1 MSLKVGVAGAG
12 AMGRNHARVFSLL
25 EGVELAAIYDQDV
38 ERAKEIAGEFG
49 GKAVDS
55 LDDLAECVD
64 AATVAVPTV
73 VHRAVGCGLMDH
85 GVHVLMEKPIADSL
99 DDARALIEKSQ
110 EKSCVLQVGHI
121 ERFNPVMRE
130 LEKRLSG
137 PRFIEAHR
145 LSPFPNR
152 SIDIGV
158 VLDLM
163 IHDLEIILHLV
174 NSPVES
180 VDAVGVA
187 VMTAREDIANA
198 RIRFENGCVANV
210 TSSRISPEKM
220 RKIRVFQ
227 GDCYLSLDYQ
237 EQSAGMYMM
246 TDDGIEKV
254 EVEVEKDEPL
264 KLELASFVE
273 CASKGEAPQVSG
285 QQGAAA
291 LDLALEITNIISRSA
306 PAMTL

>member
-1 MSLKVGVAGAG
+1 MDLRVGVAGAG

-25 EGVELAAIYDQDV
+25 EGAELAAVYDQDRQ
-38 ERAKEIAGEFG
+38 RAEDVAAEFG
-49 GKAVDS
+49 GIAVDS
-55 LDDLAECVD
+55 LDEFAKAVD
-64 AATVAVPTV
+64 AATVAVPTIA
-73 VHRAVGCGLMDH
+73 HRSVGCLLMEN
-85 GVHVLMEKPIADSL
+85 GVDVLMEKPIADTL
-99 DDARALIEKSQ
+99 DDATALIEASK
-110 EKSCVLQVGHI
+110 KYGRVLQVGHI
-121 ERFNPVMRE
+121 ERFNPVMHE
-130 LEKRLSG
+130 LEERLSE

-174 NSPVES
+174 NSPIES

-187 VMTAREDIANA
+187 VMTSREDIANA

-210 TSSRISPEKM
+210 TASRISPERL

-237 EQSAGMYMM
+237 EQSAGMYRM
-246 TDDGIEKV
+246 GAAGVEKV
-254 EVEVEKDEPL
+254 EVNVEKDQPL
-264 KLELASFVE
+264 KRELASFIE
-273 CASKGEAPQVSG
+273 SSKKGQTPVVSG

-291 LDLALEITNIISRSA
+291 LDLALDITNRITSSFKK
-306 PAMTL
+306 

>member
-1 MSLKVGVAGAG
+1 
-12 AMGRNHARVFSLL
+12 MGRNHARVFSLL
-25 EGVELAAIYDQDV
+25 DGAELAAVYDQDKH
-38 ERAKEIAGEFG
+38 RAEEVAAEFG
-49 GKAVDS
+49 GIAVDS
-55 LDDLAECVD
+55 LDEFAQAVD
-64 AATVAVPTV
+64 AATVAVPTIA
-73 VHRAVGCGLMDH
+73 HRSVGCELMEK
-85 GVHVLMEKPIADSL
+85 GVDVLMEKPIADTL
-99 DDARALIEKSQ
+99 DDAKVLIETSQ
-110 EKSCVLQVGHI
+110 KYGRILQVGHI

-130 LEKRLSG
+130 LEDRLSE

-174 NSPVES
+174 RSPIVS

-210 TSSRISPEKM
+210 TASRISPERM

-237 EQSAGMYMM
+237 EQSAGMHRMGK
-246 TDDGIEKV
+246 DGVEKV
-254 EVEVEKDEPL
+254 EVSVEKDEPL

-273 CASKGEAPQVSG
+273 SSKKGQTPVVSG
-285 QQGAAA
+285 AQGAAA
-291 LDLALEITNIISRSA
+291 LDLALDITNRITSSFNE
-306 PAMTL
+306 

>member
-25 EGVELAAIYDQDV
+25 KNVELVAVYDQDMT
-38 ERAKEIAGEFG
+38 RAQAVAEEFG
-49 GKAVDS
+49 GTAIDS
-55 LDDLAECVD
+55 LEDFAERVD
-64 AATVAVPTV
+64 AATVAVPTIA
-73 VHRAVGCGLMDH
+73 HRSVGCALMDK
-85 GVHVLMEKPIADSL
+85 GVHILMEKPIADSL

-110 EKSCVLQVGHI
+110 ETSCVLQVGHI

-130 LEKRLSG
+130 LEKRLSE

-210 TSSRISPEKM
+210 TSSRISPERL

-237 EQSAGMYMM
+237 EQSAGMYAMA
-246 TDDGIEKV
+246 DGGIEKV

-273 CASKGEAPQVSG
+273 CAIKGEAPQVSG

-291 LDLALEITNIISRSA
+291 LDLALEITNIISKSTSA
-306 PAMTL
+306 KKL

>member
-25 EGVELAAIYDQDV
+25 ENAELVAIYDQDV
-38 ERAKEIAGEFG
+38 ARARAVAEEFG
-49 GKAVDS
+49 GVAVDS
-55 LDDLAECVD
+55 LADFSTRVE

-73 VHRAVGCGLMDH
+73 AHREVGCDLMEQ

-99 DDARALIEKSQ
+99 DDARALIEKSKQ
-110 EKSCVLQVGHI
+110 KSCVLQIGHI

-130 LEKRLSG
+130 LEHRLSG

-210 TSSRISPEKM
+210 TSSRISPERM

-227 GDCYLSLDYQ
+227 EDCYLSLDYQ
-237 EQSAGMYMM
+237 EQSAGMYAM
-246 TDDGIEKV
+246 TDKGIEKV
-254 EVEVEKDEPL
+254 DVEIEKDEPL
-264 KLELASFVE
+264 KLELASFVD
-273 CASKGEAPQVSG
+273 CAIKGETPQVSG

-291 LDLALEITNIISRSA
+291 LDLALEITNMINNSA
-306 PAMTL
+306 AAAK

>member
-1 MSLKVGVAGAG
+1 
-12 AMGRNHARVFSLL
+12 MGRNHARVFSLL
-25 EGVELAAIYDQDV
+25 EGVELAAVYDQDK
-38 ERAKEIAGEFG
+38 ERAEAVAAEFG
-49 GKAVDS
+49 GVPMDS
-55 LDDLAECVD
+55 LDGFAAAVD

-73 VHRAVGCGLMDH
+73 AHRDVGCLLMEK
-85 GVHVLMEKPIADSL
+85 GVHVLMEKPIANSL
-99 DDARALIEKSQ
+99 DDARALIETSKSSG
-110 EKSCVLQVGHI
+110 KILQVGHI

-130 LEKRLSG
+130 LEDRLTE

-174 NSPVES
+174 RSPVVS

-187 VMTAREDIANA
+187 VMTSREDIANA

-210 TSSRISPEKM
+210 TASRISPERM

-237 EQSAGMYMM
+237 EQSADMYRMGVG
-246 TDDGIEKV
+246 GIEKV
-254 EVEVEKDEPL
+254 DVNVEKDEPL
-264 KLELASFVE
+264 KRELASFVE
-273 CASKGEAPQVSG
+273 CTKAGAVPEVSG
-285 QQGAAA
+285 QQGADA
-291 LDLALEITNIISRSA
+291 LDLALEITNLVNINS
-306 PAMTL
+306 PAASL

>member
-1 MSLKVGVAGAG
+1 MNLRAGVAGAG

-25 EGVELAAIYDQDV
+25 EGVDLTAVYDQDKK
-38 ERAKEIAGEFG
+38 RAADVAAEFG
-49 GKAVDS
+49 GIAVDS
-55 LDDLAECVD
+55 LDEFVAVVD
-64 AATVAVPTV
+64 AATVAVPTIA
-73 VHRAVGCGLMDH
+73 HRSVGCELMEK
-85 GVHVLMEKPIADSL
+85 GVHVLMEKPIADTL
-99 DDARALIEKSQ
+99 DDATALIETSQ
-110 EKSCVLQVGHI
+110 KYDRILQVGHI

-130 LEKRLSG
+130 LEDRLSE

-174 NSPVES
+174 RSPIVS

-210 TSSRISPEKM
+210 TASRISPERM

-237 EQSAGMYMM
+237 EQSAGMYRI
-246 TDDGIEKV
+246 GESGVEKV
-254 EVEVEKDEPL
+254 DVSVEKDEPL

-273 CASKGEAPQVSG
+273 CAKKGQTPQVSG

-291 LDLALEITNIISRSA
+291 LDLALDITNRITSSFSK
-306 PAMTL
+306 

>member
-1 MSLKVGVAGAG
+1 MDLRAGVAGAG

-25 EGVELAAIYDQDV
+25 EGVELAAVYDQDKK
-38 ERAKEIAGEFG
+38 RAADVAAEFG
-49 GKAVDS
+49 GIAVDS
-55 LDDLAECVD
+55 LDAFAEVVD

-73 VHRAVGCGLMDH
+73 AHRSVGCELMEK
-85 GVHVLMEKPIADSL
+85 GVDVLMEKPIADTL
-99 DDARALIEKSQ
+99 DDATALIETSQ
-110 EKSCVLQVGHI
+110 KHGRILQVGHI

-130 LEKRLSG
+130 LEDRLKEA
-137 PRFIEAHR
+137 RFIEAHR

-174 NSPVES
+174 RSPIVS

-210 TSSRISPEKM
+210 TASRISPERM

-237 EQSAGMYMM
+237 EQSAGMYRM
-246 TDDGIEKV
+246 GKEGVEKV
-254 EVEVEKDEPL
+254 EVNVEKDEPL
-264 KLELASFVE
+264 KRELASFVE
-273 CASKGEAPQVSG
+273 CSKKGKAPEVSG

-291 LDLALEITNIISRSA
+291 LDLALDITNRITSSFNK
-306 PAMTL
+306 